1 MLKTIISPSNKA
13 NIENAV
19 YSELY
24 ASNLYKHLANQLQRL
39 GFFGAQKF
47 FAEESGSELEHYR
60 KHVEFLNDVGSVAGL
75 PEIDAMND
83 KVTSLR
89 DAIQIGYD
97 TELQLYQD
105 YKKWYSAAADD
116 PVVQQFL
123 LQFLDIQRESVGEY
137 GDLLV
142 RLDIA
147 GDDKCALLII
157 DQEMGS

>member
-13 NIENAV
+13 NIDNAV

-47 FAEESGSELEHYR
+47 FAEESGSELDHYR

-75 PEIDAMND
+75 PEIDAMTD
-83 KVTSLR
+83 KVSSLR

-105 YKKWYSAAADD
+105 YKKWYAAAADD

-123 LQFLDIQRESVGEY
+123 LQFLEIQRESVGEY
-137 GDLLV
+137 GDWLV
-142 RLDIA
+142 RLGIA

-157 DQEMGS
+157 DQEMGA